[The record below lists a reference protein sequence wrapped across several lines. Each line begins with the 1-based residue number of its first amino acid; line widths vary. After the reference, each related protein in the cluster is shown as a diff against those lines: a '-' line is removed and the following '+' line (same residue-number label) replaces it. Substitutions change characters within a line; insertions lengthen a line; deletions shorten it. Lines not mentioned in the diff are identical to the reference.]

1 MTFVSWLL
9 FLLVANPAVK
19 LYLWNSTVLLI
30 FGAILIYNVIQDI
43 KLAILFDT
51 SLLSCSQLSS
61 TFFLLLSIYQYSI
74 NHKNDKLF
82 MLW

>member
-19 LYLWNSTVLLI
+19 LYIWNSAVLLI

-43 KLAILFDT
+43 KVAILFDT
-51 SLLSCSQLSS
+51 SLYYLVL
-61 TFFLLLSIYQYSI
+61 
-74 NHKNDKLF
+74 N
-82 MLW
+82 

>member
-19 LYLWNSTVLLI
+19 LYIWNSAVLLI

-43 KLAILFDT
+43 KVAILFDT

-74 NHKNDKLF
+74 NHKNDKHF